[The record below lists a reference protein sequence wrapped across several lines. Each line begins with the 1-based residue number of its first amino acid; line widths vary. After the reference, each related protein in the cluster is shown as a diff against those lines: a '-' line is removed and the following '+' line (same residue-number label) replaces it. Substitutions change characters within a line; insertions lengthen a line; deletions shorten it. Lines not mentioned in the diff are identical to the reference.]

1 MFQTYKAVL
10 RGNQLEWS
18 GDAPERSR
26 EEQPVVVYVTI
37 LQETDASS
45 SAVARGQRMADALEK
60 LASVNALSE
69 ISDPSAWQREER
81 QDRQLP
87 DRDV

>member
-1 MFQTYKAVL
+1 MLQTYKAIL

-26 EEQPVVVYVTI
+26 EEQPIDVYVTI

-45 SAVARGQRMADALEK
+45 GVAARGRSMADALEK
-60 LASVNALSE
+60 LASINALAE

-87 DRDV
+87 DREI

>member
-1 MFQTYKAVL
+1 MIQTYKAVL
-10 RGNQLEWS
+10 RGKQLEWS
-18 GDAPERSR
+18 GDAPECSE
-26 EEQPVVVYVTI
+26 EEQPVDVYVTI
-37 LQETDASS
+37 LQENDASLG
-45 SAVARGQRMADALEK
+45 AAARGQKMADALEK

-81 QDRQLP
+81 QDRKLP